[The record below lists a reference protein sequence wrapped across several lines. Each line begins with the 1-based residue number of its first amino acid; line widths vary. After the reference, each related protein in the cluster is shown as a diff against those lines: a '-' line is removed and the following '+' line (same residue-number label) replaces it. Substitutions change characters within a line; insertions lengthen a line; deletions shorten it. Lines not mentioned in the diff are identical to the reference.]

1 MVKYFGKSHSHV
13 LPLILLLLIMAGCA
27 KSDQKI
33 ALGGK
38 LPNID
43 VVQLSGTN
51 GNLSSLSNG
60 QVALVVFWATW
71 CPRCREEVSY
81 INELTVHYGS
91 SLAVIGI
98 SAGESIQTVKAH
110 ATGLGIKYPVVV
122 TELSNF
128 SKLGLDSIPRLV
140 VLNSK
145 GRIQQIENGVNATL
159 QANLRQ
165 LVGELGDE

>member
-1 MVKYFGKSHSHV
+1 MVKYFGKSHSHI

-81 INELTVHYGS
+81 INELTAHYGS

-145 GRIQQIENGVNATL
+145 GRIQQIENGVNAAL
-159 QANLRQ
+159 RASLRQ